1 MCLRSRTLDTAR
13 SPRHD
18 PVLLLLPLLLVPG
31 VASIEVSL
39 ASETK
44 GFIGED
50 IELSCKFRSSS
61 PITQR
66 LTVDWSFRPV
76 NGGAKHGILYYH
88 SAAFP
93 AFQGPLKDRV
103 LWNGEVRNGNASII
117 VKNLTQNDNGTFSC
131 VVQNPPDVSSF
142 VPTTKLT
149 VTKRE
154 IWMVLKMGCGT
165 ACACDVLLVCRIPTR
180 KMRTST
186 IFILCQ
192 NQLHSLK
199 HYSDRGAPKKRYKDC
214 LKKSLG
220 ACHIDHRQWADIASN
235 RASWRLT
242 VRRAATSFEE
252 DRRAHLTDKRQRRKN
267 PTPNPNQPIFP
278 CNRVCLSRIGL
289 FSHKRACS

>member
-149 VTKRE
+149 VTKR
-154 IWMVLKMGCGT
+154 VLPFRLSVVVMLMLLVVVPT
-165 ACACDVLLVCRIPTR
+165 LLVVIVLLVWTGKRFDFCR
-180 KMRTST
+180 S
-186 IFILCQ
+186 
-192 NQLHSLK
+192 
-199 HYSDRGAPKKRYKDC
+199 
-214 LKKSLG
+214 
-220 ACHIDHRQWADIASN
+220 
-235 RASWRLT
+235 
-242 VRRAATSFEE
+242 RAAKSPIEVLEGDMDGSEDGLWNSLCMRCATCLQDSDEE
-252 DRRAHLTDKRQRRKN
+252 DEDFHHFHPVSESVT
-267 PTPNPNQPIFP
+267 
-278 CNRVCLSRIGL
+278 
-289 FSHKRACS
+289 